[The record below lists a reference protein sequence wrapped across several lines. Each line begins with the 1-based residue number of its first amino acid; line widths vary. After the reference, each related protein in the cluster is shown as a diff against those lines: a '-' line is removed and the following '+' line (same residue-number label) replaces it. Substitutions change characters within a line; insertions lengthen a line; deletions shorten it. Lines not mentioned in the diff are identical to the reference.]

1 MIQPEFEP
9 AEISVNKYS
18 ALFAGSMVS
27 AVLFVIAAAVPA
39 SAHHAVNAQFEPDKL
54 VEMTGVLRKFEL
66 INPHS
71 YLHMDVKNDKGEYE
85 EWSFETGAPAAL
97 RHAGI
102 ASKDALKIGET
113 YKMSVH
119 PSRDGTRT
127 GLVVVWILPD
137 GRKIGFSTAKDLGL
151 APQAP
156 QPPQ

>member
-1 MIQPEFEP
+1 MKQYIALLAGMI
-9 AEISVNKYS
+9 
-18 ALFAGSMVS
+18 VS
-27 AVLFVIAAAVPA
+27 GLLLVAAAVPA

-54 VEMTGVLRKFEL
+54 IEMTGVLRKFEL

-85 EWSFETGAPAAL
+85 EWQFETGAPAAL

-102 ASKDALKIGET
+102 ASKDAFKLGET

-119 PSRDGTRT
+119 PSRDGTHT
-127 GLVVVWILPD
+127 GLVVVWFLPD

-151 APQAP
+151 PGDAPQAP
-156 QPPQ
+156 Q

>member
-1 MIQPEFEP
+1 
-9 AEISVNKYS
+9 VNKYS
-18 ALFAGSMVS
+18 SLRAG
-27 AVLFVIAAAVPA
+27 AAILSLLLVVAATLPA
-39 SAHHAVNAQFEPDKL
+39 SAHHAVNAQFEPDIL

-71 YLHMDVKNDKGEYE
+71 YLHMDVKNAKGEYE

-97 RHAGI
+97 RNAGI
-102 ASKDALKIGET
+102 ASKDAFKLGET

-127 GLVVVWILPD
+127 GLVVVWYLPD

-151 APQAP
+151 KPPAPK
-156 QPPQ
+156 PPQ